1 MSFSFPT
8 EANTNIT
15 VATVPLVL
23 TDASKTPR
31 MMTSAEFGLRTLL
44 NLLMN
49 TLEFLYQLLNLK
61 QPLNQVLLGLSVG
74 GHFYKVK

>member
-8 EANTNIT
+8 MTNPNIT

-31 MMTSAEFGLRTLL
+31 MMTSAEFGLRTI
-44 NLLMN
+44 
-49 TLEFLYQLLNLK
+49 TQSIDEYFG
-61 QPLNQVLLGLSVG
+61 VLVSIAQS
-74 GHFYKVK
+74 

>member
-8 EANTNIT
+8 EANPNIT

-31 MMTSAEFGLRTLL
+31 MMTSAEFGLRTI
-44 NLLMN
+44 
-49 TLEFLYQLLNLK
+49 T
-61 QPLNQVLLGLSVG
+61 
-74 GHFYKVK
+74 

>member
-31 MMTSAEFGLRTLL
+31 MMTSAEFGLRTL
-44 NLLMN
+44 
-49 TLEFLYQLLNLK
+49 T
-61 QPLNQVLLGLSVG
+61 
-74 GHFYKVK
+74 